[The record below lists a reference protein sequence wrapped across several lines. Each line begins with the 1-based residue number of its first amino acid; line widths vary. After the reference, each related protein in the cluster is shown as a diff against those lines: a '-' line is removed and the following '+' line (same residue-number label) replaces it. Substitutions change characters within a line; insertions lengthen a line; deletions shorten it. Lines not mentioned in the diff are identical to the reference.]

1 MSSLAEI
8 LRFKSF
14 PQPIPLG
21 FGDGNYDHYEP
32 IILGNQVPPG
42 GTPNTFLRGD
52 GTWDQVNLGTTD
64 VISNLPVTALNSGT
78 GASVATFWR
87 GDGSWAT
94 IGLNLLTTGLLPNHV
109 YATGANSDG
118 FFVVILMANSPTDV
132 ATAQLYTDTSNPPGT
147 LLGACAI
154 GAGCAYSM
162 AFVPYVSGH
171 FFQAVVAVTGSPT
184 VLVYLQVL

>member
-42 GTPNTFLRGD
+42 GTPNTFL
-52 GTWDQVNLGTTD
+52 
-64 VISNLPVTALNSGT
+64 
-78 GASVATFWR
+78 R

>member
-32 IILGNQVPPG
+32 ISLPG
-42 GTPNTFLRGD
+42 SPGPAGSTGP
-52 GTWDQVNLGTTD
+52 
-64 VISNLPVTALNSGT
+64 T
-78 GASVATFWR
+78 GATGSTGATGATGPA
-87 GDGSWAT
+87 GDSSLGE
-94 IGLNLLTTGLLPNHV
+94 IVTGLVPNQV
-109 YATGANSDG
+109 YATGANADG
-118 FFVVILMANSPTDV
+118 FFAVILMANAPTDV

-154 GAGCAYSM
+154 GAGCSYSM

-184 VLVYLQVL
+184 VLVYRQTL